1 MYATAYARSRL
12 PPLPPTRPQEACDEA
27 IACFK
32 KLLSELEEPQHGEV
46 MRGNGLKVEQLRV
59 RGLACLRGAA
69 RAAHLDDRI
78 RTLPSQGHSPRTRH
92 SWARE
97 LGCPTDPAWR
107 ACRTRRR
114 SWSLRWRR
122 ITEPAAGLIDLHKTM
137 LNLAYLLL
145 SLGVCHS
152 CIFCPRARPR

>member
-1 MYATAYARSRL
+1 MRAHACR

-78 RTLPSQGHSPRTRH
+78 RTPHPPKCTRPAHGTRGLANSAAPLTPRGAPAGPAGGAGACAGGGSLSPR
-92 SWARE
+92 
-97 LGCPTDPAWR
+97 PA
-107 ACRTRRR
+107 
-114 SWSLRWRR
+114 
-122 ITEPAAGLIDLHKTM
+122 
-137 LNLAYLLL
+137 
-145 SLGVCHS
+145 
-152 CIFCPRARPR
+152 